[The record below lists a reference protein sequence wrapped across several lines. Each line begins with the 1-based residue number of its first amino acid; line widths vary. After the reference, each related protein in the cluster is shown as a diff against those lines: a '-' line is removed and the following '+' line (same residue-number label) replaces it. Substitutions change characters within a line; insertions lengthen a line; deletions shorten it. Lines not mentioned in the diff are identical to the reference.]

1 MSDPLGADASA
12 FAIAAAVRNGT
23 HTAAAVVESALA
35 RIARENPAINAFTA
49 VAFERA
55 RSKAVAIDAARS
67 NGATMGPLA
76 GVPFGVKA
84 MIDVAGLTT
93 TAGSALHRSDPP
105 ATRDAGVVRRLE
117 AMGGICIGPMNMD
130 EFGMGGTTQN
140 ATFGCTRN
148 PHDPS
153 RTPGGS
159 SGGSAAG
166 VAAGFVPIAL
176 GADGLGSIRLPASL
190 CGVFGLRPTQ
200 GVVAREG
207 PLGASGTI
215 SIVGPMARC
224 AHDIALAQDALR
236 GSANTLGRL
245 FASPVDIADL
255 RVVRASGYFAERID
269 HDAADAVERVSR
281 ALDVKCVV
289 DFPEPQRARAAAM
302 LVHASESAV
311 GKIGALRSR
320 LDDFDPLTRDRFLA
334 HALLPAQWYLHA
346 QRFRQWHA
354 AEVVRLL
361 DPLDV
366 LLVPSTPCVAPMI
379 GTATIM
385 LDGNEMPTG
394 PALGWFT
401 QPLAG
406 TGCPVLTVPIARRGQ
421 LPIGVQLLAH
431 PGRED
436 LLLRVARFLEQAG
449 VVAAPVASRG
459 SHAVHG

>member
-1 MSDPLGADASA
+1 VSDPLDANAAAFEIAD
-12 FAIAAAVRNGT
+12 AVRNGT
-23 HTAAAVVESALA
+23 HTAAAIVESTLA
-35 RIARENPAINAFTA
+35 RIARENPVVNAFTA
-49 VAFERA
+49 IAFDRA
-55 RSKAVAIDAARS
+55 RSKAVAIDAARG

-93 TAGSALHRSDPP
+93 TAGSALHRDDPP
-105 ATRDAGVVRRLE
+105 AARDAHVVQRLE

-148 PHDPS
+148 PHDLS

-200 GVVAREG
+200 GVVPRDG
-207 PLGASGTI
+207 PPGESRTI

-224 AHDIALAQDALR
+224 AHDNALTQDALR
-236 GSANTLGRL
+236 DGTDTLGRL
-245 FASPVDIADL
+245 FASPVNIAG
-255 RVVRASGYFAERID
+255 VRMARAGGYFAERID
-269 HDAADAVERVSR
+269 PDAADAVACASR
-281 ALDVKCVV
+281 ALGVVRVV
-289 DFPEPQRARAAAM
+289 DFPEPQRARAAAI

-311 GKIGALRSR
+311 GRIGALRSR
-320 LDDFDPLTRDRFLA
+320 LDEFDPLTGDRFLA

-361 DPLDV
+361 DSLDV
-366 LLVPSTPCVAPMI
+366 LLVPATPCVAPLI
-379 GTATIM
+379 GTATIE
-385 LDGNEMPTG
+385 LDGKQVPTG
-394 PALGWFT
+394 PALGGFT

-406 TGCPVLTVPIARRGQ
+406 TGCPVLTVPIARPAQ
-421 LPIGVQLLAH
+421 LPIGVQLLAR

-436 LLLRVARFLEQAG
+436 LLLQVARYLEQAG
-449 VVAAPVASRG
+449 VAAAPVTLRKA
-459 SHAVHG
+459 HAVGG